1 MFRFKTSFM
10 VLALGLTTPINAYA
24 AGFCVAVNGGFDHGG
39 YTYIAPDFTLP
50 AKNHCEAWAGFVK
63 TGATVILN
71 SHGSGCVSNNGAV
84 LDLSIF
90 STDPDFFGAGPTS
103 FAWDSIDLCLTSCLF
118 TSQDTSSQSSLGGGI
133 AEEVPCT
140 ASLLKL
146 PENHD

>member
-90 STDPDFFGAGPTS
+90 STDPDFVGTS
-103 FAWDSIDLCLTSCLF
+103 PSTVTYNSIKLCLTSCAF
-118 TSQDTSSQSSLGGGI
+118 TSQDRGSNSSGLGGGI
-133 AEEVPCT
+133 AEKVPCT
-140 ASLLKL
+140 GLLKL